1 MHLHAVPV
9 TPWNMEFL
17 LFMATGMNWSVN
29 SAKSDEKH
37 STNSPQQVVPSRQ
50 IAKFP
55 SARSLWMLVA
65 SCSLLCVS
73 ATVLIGDTVSE
84 NLEME

>member
-1 MHLHAVPV
+1 
-9 TPWNMEFL
+9 
-17 LFMATGMNWSVN
+17 
-29 SAKSDEKH
+29 
-37 STNSPQQVVPSRQ
+37 
-50 IAKFP
+50 
-55 SARSLWMLVA
+55 LWMLVA